1 MDFKTKDE
9 HIAFLEARVESLE
22 QALER
27 RSRIHRMI
35 QRQVCSD
42 DLLVI
47 SRIES
52 GLPPLPDQ
60 AYDIDL
66 WPETTDLTSADVEQT
81 MTDLWRSLQ
90 PFEEPSDS

>member
-1 MDFKTKDE
+1 MEFKTKDE
-9 HIAFLEARVESLE
+9 TIAFLEARVASLE
-22 QALER
+22 EALER
-27 RSRIHRMI
+27 RSRIHHMI
-35 QRQVCSD
+35 QREVCSD

-60 AYDIDL
+60 AYDVEL
-66 WPETTDLTSADVEQT
+66 WPETTELTSADVEQT

-90 PFEEPSDS
+90 PFQEPADS

>member
-1 MDFKTKDE
+1 MEFSTKDE
-9 HIAFLEARVESLE
+9 YIAFLEARVASLE
-22 QALER
+22 SALER

-35 QRQVCSD
+35 QREVSSD

-47 SRIES
+47 SRIEA

-60 AYDIDL
+60 AYDVEL
-66 WPETTDLTSADVEQT
+66 WPETTDLTAADVEQT

-90 PFEEPSDS
+90 PFEEPEA